1 MKRYLRV
8 LPAAIFVA
16 ALMLGVKLGDI
27 WNGITGEP
35 PTGATKEVA
44 RSLAQLA
51 PGAGNE
57 AARSLAQLAPGAGN
71 EAAPGDAAT
80 EAQAPE
86 SPPPSDTTGITAA
99 LATDPINFSQS
110 EIELLLALAARREQL
125 AERERDVEQREA
137 MLSALEKWIEQQI
150 ASLKDAKKRI
160 SALLEKQKTS
170 QDKAMQRLV
179 KVYENMK
186 PKAAARV
193 FDKMGKRVLLHLAA
207 RMKEAKLALILAQM
221 DPAKANV
228 VSAELVRRHE
238 LPRPPGPMLDFAE
251 LLVEA
256 QDVDR

>member
-1 MKRYLRV
+1 MKRLFRV
-8 LPAAIFVA
+8 LPVTIFVV
-16 ALMLGVKLGDI
+16 ALMLSVKLSEI

-35 PTGATKEVA
+35 PTGATMEVA

-51 PGAGNE
+51 PA
-57 AARSLAQLAPGAGN
+57 AGN

-110 EIELLLALAARREQL
+110 EIELLLSLAARREQL

-186 PKAAARV
+186 PKTAARI
-193 FDKMGKRVLLHLAA
+193 FDKMGKWILLRVAA
-207 RMKEAKLALILAQM
+207 RMKEATLAPILAQM
-221 DPAKANV
+221 DPAKVNV

-238 LPRPPGPMLDFAE
+238 LPRPPGP
-251 LLVEA
+251 VSGS
-256 QDVDR
+256 